1 MSARLLLIGAA
12 AALAGCASN
21 PVFEGGRAWSDGWRE
36 GKVEKVG
43 SAAEL
48 GYRQSYD
55 CRYRD
60 GGAGRQAPG
69 LFAVVGI
76 QNMGRHRHHV
86 APVEQGREPA
96 IASRVLTKWRNCVP
110 AVALMSTN

>member
-1 MSARLLLIGAA
+1 MSPRLLLLIGAA

-60 GGAGRQAPG
+60 DGAGRDAPG
-69 LFAVVGI
+69 RFAVVAV
-76 QNMGRHRHHV
+76 QNMGKHRHVV
-86 APVEQGREPA
+86 APVEPGREPKEGDQ
-96 IASRVLTKWRNCVP
+96 VLTNLRGCAPPIARAGK
-110 AVALMSTN
+110 